1 MLSDVPVLAFTHT
14 SKPPFKKK
22 YILFKKKYLGEWG
35 APPTPLRGSLAILKR
50 DCIFITAIKRY
61 YSIAIKYNT
70 TARPAK
76 VRI

>member
-1 MLSDVPVLAFTHT
+1 MSSDALVLAFTHT
-14 SKPPFKKK
+14 SKLPLKKK
-22 YILFKKKYLGEWG
+22 YILFKKNTWG
-35 APPTPLRGSLAILKR
+35 NGGLPPPLRGSLAILKR